1 MERIVNE
8 DGTWVRRYT
17 APSGA
22 KQVVCFPHAGG
33 AAGFYRPWAMALKG
47 EYDLL
52 AVQYPGRQDR
62 IGEPCATTMDEMVR
76 RATAA
81 LLPELDRPTV
91 FFGHSMGGLVA
102 FEVARRLAAV
112 GRQPEALFVSC
123 SRAPGDRDPADLI
136 DTDDESLR
144 TEVRRLGGMD
154 PRLLDDPALMEMLLP
169 PLRGDFALLR
179 SYDFQP
185 GPELSCDIVSL
196 VGTEDPLVS
205 PGLARR
211 WGRYTSGGFQAHELP
226 GDHFY
231 LVERQAEVL
240 AVLRRRPAS

>member
-1 MERIVNE
+1 MARLTAE
-8 DGTWVRRYT
+8 DGNWVRRY
-17 APSGA
+17 AASSGA

-33 AAGFYRPWAMALKG
+33 AAGFYRPWAMALKD

-62 IGEPCATTMDEMVR
+62 IGEPCAATMDEMVR

-102 FEVARRLAAV
+102 FEVARRLAAA

-123 SRAPGDRDPADLI
+123 SRAPGDRDPAQI
-136 DTDDESLR
+136 GEDDESIR

-179 SYDFQP
+179 SYTYVP
-185 GPELSCDIVSL
+185 GPPLTCDIVSL

-205 PGLARR
+205 PGTARR
-211 WGRYTSGGFQAHELP
+211 WGRYTSGGFRAHELP

-240 AVLRRRPAS
+240 GLLRRRPVS